1 MDLEFINQFLNFDI
15 FPESASTFAGKVDPL
30 FYFLSIISI
39 IASLGV
45 FFALFILGIKFQRD
59 PNNPRESHALHAP
72 ILEILWT
79 VIPFF
84 IFIGV
89 FVWGAKLFADYVR
102 APEGALQIDVI
113 AKQWMWKVQHKEGV
127 REVNDLHVPVNQPI
141 KITLTSQDVLHDY
154 YLPAMRVKQDVIPG
168 RFTYLWFE
176 ATKTGTFPIFCAE
189 YCGTEHSMMKGHVTV
204 LSQEGYAEW
213 LAGGPKKSP
222 VEAGEF
228 LFQQRGCVTCHSGL
242 KDARG
247 PTLTGIYGSTGKMV
261 DGEEVLK
268 DDNYL
273 IESILYSSK
282 RVAEGYTPLMPAFAN
297 QLTADDVNNLI
308 AYIKSLG
315 GDAAAAGAVAAD
327 AAQPAAQ
334 Q

>member
-1 MDLEFINQFLNFDI
+1 MNQLDKLNDFLNFDL
-15 FPESASTFAGKVDPL
+15 FPPSVSTFAEKVDPL
-30 FYFLSIISI
+30 FYFLTILSV
-39 IASLGV
+39 IATLGV
-45 FFALFILGIKFQRD
+45 FMALGILGVKFRRNPD
-59 PNNPRESHALHAP
+59 KPRESHSLHAP
-72 ILEILWT
+72 MLEFIWT
-79 VIPFF
+79 FIPFV
-84 IFIGV
+84 IFIAV
-89 FVWGAKLFADYVR
+89 FVWGAKLFAEYVR

-141 KITLTSQDVLHDY
+141 RLTMTSQDVLHDY

-176 ATKTGTFPIFCAE
+176 ATKTGTYPIFCAE
-189 YCGTEHSMMKGHVTV
+189 YCGTEHSLMTGHVTV
-204 LSQEGYAEW
+204 LTPEGYAEW

-228 LFQQRGCVTCHSGL
+228 LFTQRGCVTCQSGM

-247 PTLTGIYGSTGKMV
+247 PKLDGVFGSTGKMV
-261 DGEEVLK
+261 GGEEVVK

-273 IESILYSSK
+273 VESILYSSK
-282 RVAEGYTPLMPAFAN
+282 RVVDGYTPLMPAFAN
-297 QLTADDVNNLI
+297 QLTVDDVNNLI

-315 GDAAAAGAVAAD
+315 GAETAGTAAATAA
-327 AAQPAAQ
+327 PATEQ
-334 Q
+334 